1 MLIREIIL
9 ENFMSYEYARIPLK
23 PGLNIICGP
32 NGSGKSSLLL
42 AISVALGQAYTER
55 SRKLSDL
62 IRWGED
68 NARVTLVFDNTPE
81 QGKRPVPRFDVDYFR
96 ISRYLKKDGAYW
108 FEVNFKTVN
117 KKEVTSILNEFGINP
132 DNMLIIMHQRMM
144 EEFSITTLIQRL
156 TMVEE
161 AVGLGAYRQNVL
173 EAQDKLTQVLS
184 QEESIKTLIENAEQT
199 LDYWKEEYEKYQKRN
214 NILQRKVFLEREL
227 VWAELVMQEALVTS
241 WQEKAEQKEAS
252 LADIEKEVTRTQVL
266 IKQIGSDLNTL
277 RFEQRQSFYSLMALE
292 KEKTEH
298 QVTTKLSNVT
308 LNKIGDIRNLKEQQ
322 DTNTGKETLDALD
335 AYVVELHAQIAL
347 SQTVLKGLDFKTST
361 LHSQLAAFDEERSR
375 TEQQYVDERVREAML
390 RFQSEAANKELSYL
404 KGELRRALR
413 EVEAFQPR
421 LITAGPPMK
430 TVRSPQEI
438 YDDIRVASI
447 QLSTIGELSEDIE
460 QMYLMYLNVF
470 NDLKQKV
477 EVVSENRTSVLN
489 EVVERKRL
497 WIGIIQS
504 LLDEVSVPYQ
514 EFLSQ
519 LNATGNIRLVNT
531 QDIETMGLELT
542 VGFKGA
548 EPTILDA
555 YTQSGGE
562 RSTATMTFLLALQQ
576 YVKSPFRAVDEFDI
590 HMDPKNRETISNLL
604 YKEVRGSRETQ
615 YLTITPGQITYVDE
629 AVHVITIQNLE
640 GRSEVSVVG

>member
-1 MLIREIIL
+1 
-9 ENFMSYEYARIPLK
+9 MSYEYARIPLK
-23 PGLNIICGP
+23 PGLNIVCGP

-68 NARVTLVFDNTPE
+68 SARVTLVFDNTPNR
-81 QGKRPVPRFDVDYFR
+81 GKRPVPRFDVDYFR

-117 KKEVTSILNEFGINP
+117 KREVTSILNEFGINP

-144 EEFSITTLIQRL
+144 EEFSITTLVQRL

-184 QEESIKTLIENAEQT
+184 QEESVKTLLENAEQT

-214 NILQRKVFLEREL
+214 EFLQRKVFLEREL
-227 VWAELVMQEALVTS
+227 VWAELAKQEALVTS
-241 WQEKAEQKEAS
+241 WQEKVEQREAS
-252 LADIEKEVTRTQVL
+252 LADIEQEVARTQAL
-266 IKQIGSDLNTL
+266 IQQIGRDLNTL

-298 QVTTKLSNVT
+298 QVTAKIGSVT
-308 LNKIGDIRNLKEQQ
+308 LNKIGEFLDLKEQP
-322 DTNTGKETLDALD
+322 DAYAIKETLDALD
-335 AYVVELHAQIAL
+335 GYAVELHAQIAL
-347 SQTVLKGLDFKTST
+347 SQTVLKDLDIKTST
-361 LHSQLAAFDEERSR
+361 LHSQLAAFDEERTR
-375 TEQQYVDERVREAML
+375 VEQQYVDDRVREGLL
-390 RFQSEAANKELSYL
+390 RFQSEAASKELNYL
-404 KGELRRALR
+404 KGELGHALR
-413 EVEAFQPR
+413 DVEAFQPR
-421 LITAGPPMK
+421 LKAAGTPMK
-430 TVRSPQEI
+430 AVRSPQEI
-438 YDDIRVASI
+438 SDDIRVASI

-460 QMYLMYLNVF
+460 QMYLTYLNVF

-477 EVVSENRTSVLN
+477 KVVSENRASVLN
-489 EVVERKRL
+489 EVAERKRL
-497 WIGIIQS
+497 WISIIQS

-519 LNATGNIRLVNT
+519 IYATGNIRLVNT

-548 EPTILDA
+548 EPAILDA

-562 RSTATMTFLLALQQ
+562 RSTAIMTFLLALQQ

-615 YLTITPGQITYVDE
+615 YLTITPGQITNVDE
-629 AVHVITIQNLE
+629 AVHVITVQNLE
-640 GRSEVSVVG
+640 GRSEVSVME

>member
-68 NARVTLVFDNTPE
+68 NARVTLVFDNTSE
-81 QGKRPVPRFDVDYFR
+81 RGKRPVPRFDVDYFR

-227 VWAELVMQEALVTS
+227 VWAELVKQEALVAS

-252 LADIEKEVTRTQVL
+252 LADIEKEVTRIQVL

-308 LNKIGDIRNLKEQQ
+308 LNKIGDIRNLKEQP

-615 YLTITPGQITYVDE
+615 YLTITPRQITNIDE
-629 AVHVITIQNLE
+629 TVHVITIQNLE
-640 GRSEVSVVG
+640 GRSEVSVVE

>member
-1 MLIREIIL
+1 
-9 ENFMSYEYARIPLK
+9 MSYEYARIPLK

-68 NARVTLVFDNTPE
+68 SARVTLVFDNTPE
-81 QGKRPVPRFDVDYFR
+81 RGKRPVPRFNVDYFR

-117 KKEVTSILNEFGINP
+117 KREVTSILNEFGINP

-144 EEFSITTLIQRL
+144 EEFGITTLVQRL

-161 AVGLGAYRQNVL
+161 AVGLGAYRQNVI
-173 EAQDKLTQVLS
+173 EAQNKLTQVLS
-184 QEESIKTLIENAEQT
+184 QEESVKTLFENAEQT

-214 NILQRKVFLEREL
+214 NFLQRKIFLESEL
-227 VWAELVMQEALVTS
+227 VWAELIRQKALVTS
-241 WQEKAEQKEAS
+241 WQEKVEQKEAS
-252 LADIEKEVTRTQVL
+252 LANIEQEIASTQVL
-266 IKQIGSDLNTL
+266 IKQTGNDLNTL

-298 QVTTKLSNVT
+298 QVTAKIGNVT
-308 LNKIGDIRNLKEQQ
+308 LNKIGEIRDLNEQL
-322 DTNTGKETLDALD
+322 DTHAVIETLDPLD
-335 AYVVELHAQIAL
+335 AYVVELHAQISL
-347 SQTVLKGLDFKTST
+347 SQAVLKGLDFKTST
-361 LHSQLAAFDEERSR
+361 IHSQLAAFDEERSR
-375 TEQQYVDERVREAML
+375 IEQQYVDERVREALL
-390 RFQSEAANKELSYL
+390 RFQSEATSKELSYL
-404 KGELRRALR
+404 KGELERALKD
-413 EVEAFQPR
+413 VEAFQPR
-421 LITAGPPMK
+421 LITAGAPMK
-430 TVRSPQEI
+430 TMRSPQEI
-438 YDDIRVASI
+438 SDDIRVANI

-460 QMYLMYLNVF
+460 QMYLTYLNVF

-477 EVVSENRTSVLN
+477 EVVSENRASVLN
-489 EVVERKRL
+489 EVAERKRL
-497 WIGIIQS
+497 WISIIQS

-514 EFLSQ
+514 KFLSQ

-548 EPTILDA
+548 EPAILDA

-576 YVKSPFRAVDEFDI
+576 HVKSPFRAVDEFDI
-590 HMDPKNRETISNLL
+590 HMDPKNRETISTLL
-604 YKEVRGSRETQ
+604 YKEVQGSQETQ
-615 YLTITPGQITYVDE
+615 YLTITPGQITNIDE

-640 GRSEVSVVG
+640 GQSEVSVVE